1 MWVWYIT
8 HGAGVLCQKKMWI
21 AVKQQYQ
28 FDVSITSRGAGVL
41 GKKRFE
47 LQFKKWYQFEARVAS
62 HGAGMLCKKDL
73 NSSLKNNTSLQLK
86 TSQKKKKKCCWI
98 PSVVGCLLKG
108 IMLLDPIFFFWKV
121 FRWFLSIINR
131 TSSPLCSQVIRMD
144 SSLSRTDFFF
154 FLSTNC
160 GSKFGR

>member
-1 MWVWYIT
+1 
-8 HGAGVLCQKKMWI
+8 MWI

-86 TSQKKKKKCCWI
+86 TSQKKKKIFLLNSICGGMFAERHHA
-98 PSVVGCLLKG
+98 VGPYL
-108 IMLLDPIFFFWKV
+108 
-121 FRWFLSIINR
+121 
-131 TSSPLCSQVIRMD
+131 
-144 SSLSRTDFFF
+144 F
-154 FLSTNC
+154 FLE
-160 GSKFGR
+160 GFPVIFVYH